1 MLLTL
6 CMIVR
11 DEAGELA
18 ECLRSA
24 QAAVDEIV
32 IADTGSRDES
42 RDIARSFGAQVVE
55 SPWQED
61 FALARNASLAE
72 AHGRW
77 VLVLDADERLEG
89 DPLKLRRW
97 LRRTNAIAAQVQI
110 RNLIAGGREERHS
123 AVRLFRRLPGV
134 HYERRLHEQVV
145 GSLLA
150 VRPQGPIA
158 VAPTVIAHHGYLPK
172 MVDERGKRER
182 NLRLALEEVAERP
195 EDAFAAYALGVE
207 QLSQGNFAA
216 AAAELRRARGLTPGV
231 EPWQSRLFKLEASA
245 LWQAGQESEALHL
258 SLVALR
264 HFPKFTDLQYLAGV
278 LLARAGRPRD
288 AERHLRQAIALGPAE
303 TPPYD
308 GVDPRLGGAQ
318 AWRMLGTLLG
328 ELGRQAESRAALGE
342 AMRLEPDDLGH
353 VQALVEQHLA
363 AGCDPGDLWRD
374 PPPTALAV
382 AAVLYRMRRWDDALA
397 AFTAARQ
404 DHPSLPGHLHLLEA
418 LCHTRLRQAP
428 QAWHQLRA
436 ALPLPPT
443 ARREA
448 LEQVAWALGLRTAEE
463 LPASGAAHDVV
474 SAVAAFA
481 QEFEEP
487 DRAPDADPE
496 GIGPLGTNPT
506 RMAHGEEYA

>member
-42 RDIARSFGAQVVE
+42 REIARSFGARVVE

-72 AHGRW
+72 SHGRW

-89 DPLKLRRW
+89 DPGKLRRW
-97 LRRTNAIAAQVQI
+97 LRRTNAIAAQVPI
-110 RNLIAGGREERHS
+110 RNLIADGREERHS

-134 HYERRLHEQVV
+134 HYERRLHEQVL

-150 VRPQGPIA
+150 QRPQGPIA

-172 MVDERGKRER
+172 LVDERGKRER

-195 EDAFAAYALGVE
+195 DDAFAAYALGVE
-207 QLSQGNFAA
+207 QLSQGDFAA
-216 AAAELRRARGLTPGV
+216 AAAELKRARELTAV
-231 EPWQSRLFKLEASA
+231 IEPWQSRLFKLEASA
-245 LWQAGQESEALHL
+245 LWQAGRESDALRL
-258 SLVALR
+258 ALEALR
-264 HFPKFTDLQYLAGV
+264 HFPRFTDLHYLAGV

-288 AERHLRQAIALGPAE
+288 AERHLRRAIALGPAE

-318 AWRMLGTLLG
+318 AWRMLGMLLG
-328 ELGRQAESRAALGE
+328 ELGRRDEAVAALRQ
-342 AMRLEPDDLGH
+342 AVRLEPGDLGH
-353 VQALVEQHLA
+353 VQALVEQHMSA
-363 AGCDPGDLWRD
+363 DFAPSGLWCD
-374 PPPTALAV
+374 PPPAALEV
-382 AAVLYRMRRWDDALA
+382 AAVLYRLRRWGEALE
-397 AFTAARQ
+397 AFAAARQ

-428 QAWHQLRA
+428 QAWRQLHA
-436 ALPLPPT
+436 ALPLST
-443 ARREA
+443 AAHRNA
-448 LEQVAWALGLRTAEE
+448 LEQVLWALGLRSAQELSE
-463 LPASGAAHDVV
+463 ASAADDLASALAAFRQEFGDSDRLPA
-474 SAVAAFA
+474 
-481 QEFEEP
+481 
-487 DRAPDADPE
+487 APPE
-496 GIGPLGTNPT
+496 GIGTCSANPSP
-506 RMAHGEEYA
+506 MAHGEEYA